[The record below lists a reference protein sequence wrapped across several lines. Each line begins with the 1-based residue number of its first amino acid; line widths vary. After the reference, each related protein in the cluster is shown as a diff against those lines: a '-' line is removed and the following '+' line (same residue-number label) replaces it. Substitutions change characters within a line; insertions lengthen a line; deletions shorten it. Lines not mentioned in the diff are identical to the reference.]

1 ILHLLRESSIEKAL
15 LHYSDTEVIIE
26 HNIALM
32 NRLGTP
38 HLQHLFN
45 SFTHD
50 TNASL

>member
-1 ILHLLRESSIEKAL
+1 
-15 LHYSDTEVIIE
+15 
-26 HNIALM
+26 M

-50 TNASL
+50 TNASLWPTQD